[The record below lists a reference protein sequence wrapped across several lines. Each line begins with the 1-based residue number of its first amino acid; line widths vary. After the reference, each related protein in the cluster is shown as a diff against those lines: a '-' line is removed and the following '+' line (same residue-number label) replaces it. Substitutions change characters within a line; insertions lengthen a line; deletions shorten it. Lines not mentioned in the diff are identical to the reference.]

1 MATPQQYQRAVLGGS
16 GTTSGSHGE
25 KCSSNNDYED
35 PELQLLKAW
44 PSMKILPARPI
55 QESEYAD
62 TRYFKDTMEAPL
74 LLPPKAS
81 VSKERQTRDVGMKQQ
96 EEVDKPT
103 SKDVRSQHFKGFKYT
118 NMNKIPLPP
127 PRPATTLPKK
137 YQPLP
142 PTPPEEDSTL
152 FPPKPTFPEVQ
163 RGPRQRSSKDF
174 SKVLGAEEEFHH
186 QAKPESFCPSPRQN
200 TQKSPPTIASSSY
213 MPGKYSIQARDHTS
227 FMQHRPPQ
235 RCHAAASH
243 SPRMLPYENTNSE
256 KPVPTEPDE
265 KDVWQNEWYIG
276 EYSRQAVED
285 VLMKE
290 NKDGTFLV
298 RDCST
303 KSKTE
308 PYVLVVFYG
317 NKVYNVKIRF
327 LESNQQFAL
336 GTGLRGNEMFDSVE
350 DIIEHHTYFPILLI
364 DGKDKTARREQCYLT
379 QPLPLARLLLTQY
392 SSQALHE
399 NSITGKRS
407 GVRNKSPY
415 EYQLENRQQKYV
427 HYDVKWPQAQT
438 LASSVNR
445 DINGTSRPIA
455 RNSEDPGSSQ
465 A

>member
-1 MATPQQYQRAVLGGS
+1 MTSQGNKR
-16 GTTSGSHGE
+16 TTKEGFGDLRFQNVSLLKNRSWPSLSSARGRCREILDPVPDHRRNLAGVPGGE
-25 KCSSNNDYED
+25 KCNSNKDYED
-35 PELQLLKAW
+35 PEFQLLKAW

-62 TRYFKDTMEAPL
+62 TRYFQDTMEAPL

-81 VSKERQTRDVGMKQQ
+81 VSTERQTRDVRMTQL

-103 SKDVRSQHFKGFKYT
+103 FKDVRSQRFKGFKYT
-118 NMNKIPLPP
+118 KINKTPLPP
-127 PRPATTLPKK
+127 PRPAITLPKK

-142 PTPPEEDSTL
+142 PAPPEESSAY

-163 RGPRQRSSKDF
+163 RGPRQRSAKDF
-174 SKVLGAEEEFHH
+174 SRVLGAEEESHH
-186 QAKPESFCPSPRQN
+186 QTKPESSCPSSNQN
-200 TQKSPPTIASSSY
+200 TQKSPPAIASSSY
-213 MPGKYSIQARDHTS
+213 MTGKHSIQARDHTGS
-227 FMQHRPPQ
+227 MQHCPAQ
-235 RCHAAASH
+235 RCQAAASH

-256 KPVPTEPDE
+256 KPDPTKPDE

-303 KSKTE
+303 KSKAE

-350 DIIEHHTYFPILLI
+350 DIIEHYTYFPILLI
-364 DGKDKTARREQCYLT
+364 DGKDKAARREQCYLT
-379 QPLPLARLLLTQY
+379 QPLPFARLLLTQY

-399 NSITGKRS
+399 
-407 GVRNKSPY
+407 
-415 EYQLENRQQKYV
+415 
-427 HYDVKWPQAQT
+427 
-438 LASSVNR
+438 
-445 DINGTSRPIA
+445 
-455 RNSEDPGSSQ
+455 
-465 A
+465 